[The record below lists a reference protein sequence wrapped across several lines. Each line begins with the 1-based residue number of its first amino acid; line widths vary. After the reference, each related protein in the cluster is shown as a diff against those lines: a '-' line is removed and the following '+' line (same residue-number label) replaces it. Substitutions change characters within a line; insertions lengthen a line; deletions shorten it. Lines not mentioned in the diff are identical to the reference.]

1 MWQQDEEKRKL
12 SDGEQV
18 KRVPIHESRNI
29 LTVDTPEGYV
39 DRWVLD
45 HPKGRIERFLQAGY
59 THVRDADLK
68 VGEENID
75 GERAPGDVVSKSEG
89 KSGNMLYL
97 MRISKDLYDSD
108 QAEKQRRVDEAEQEL
123 YKQVEKPGHYGSLKI
138 KGAGGVKQP
147 E

>member
-1 MWQQDEEKRKL
+1 MWEQDEEKRKL

-18 KRVPIHESRNI
+18 KRIPIHEARNI
-29 LTVDTPEGYV
+29 LTVNTPEGYV

-45 HPKGRIERFLQAGY
+45 HPKGRIQRFIQAGY
-59 THVRDADLK
+59 RHVSDPELQ
-68 VGEENID
+68 VGDESID
-75 GERAPGDVVSKSEG
+75 GDRAPGDAVAKPEG

-97 MRISKDLYDSD
+97 MRISKELYDED
-108 QAEKQRRVDEAEQEL
+108 QAAKQRVIDESEQEL